1 MELQIKHLVKNY
13 KEKKVLRDAEYAFEE
28 GKIYSIL
35 GRNGAGK
42 TTLFNCMTRDVEFE
56 SGDMTLVENGVSREL
71 AFDDIGLVS
80 AAPVLPEFLTGY
92 EYVKFFMELNAGAL
106 KETEAVRT
114 IDDYFD
120 LVRIEENDRHR
131 LIKEYSFGMKNK
143 LQLLGCL
150 IKNPKIIL
158 LDEPLSSFDII
169 VSHDIKEL
177 LLSMKADHIIL
188 MSTHIMQL
196 ARDVSDEIVILK
208 NGVLSGAEMQGESET
223 EFEQRILEL
232 LSAEEEEEKETPET
246 MTLQEF
252 RKMKKEVRKERRKK

>member
-1 MELQIKHLVKNY
+1 MELQIKNLVKNY
-13 KEKKVLRDAEYAFEE
+13 KEKEVLRGAEYSFEE

-42 TTLFNCMTRDVEFE
+42 TTLFNCLTKDVVYE
-56 SGDMTLVENGVSREL
+56 SGEMTLVENGIQREL

-80 AAPVLPEFLTGY
+80 ASPVLPEFLTGY
-92 EYVKFFMELNAGAL
+92 EYVKFFMELNQ
-106 KETEAVRT
+106 TESVHT
-114 IDDYFD
+114 IDDYFR
-120 LVRIEENDRHR
+120 LVRIEESDRHR

-143 LQLLGCL
+143 LQLLSCL
-150 IKNPKIIL
+150 MKNPKIIL

-177 LLSMKADHIIL
+177 LLSMKDDHIIL

-208 NGVLSGAEMQGESET
+208 EGVLAKAEMQGESEA
-223 EFEQRILEL
+223 EFEKRVLEL
-232 LSAEEEEEKETPET
+232 LQEEEAEETESNGDKT
-246 MTLQEF
+246 MSLSEF
-252 RKMKKEVRKERRKK
+252 RKMKKEMRKGRKKKCS

>member
-1 MELQIKHLVKNY
+1 MELQIKNLVKNY
-13 KEKKVLRDAEYAFEE
+13 KEKEVLKGAEYNFSE

-42 TTLFNCMTRDVEFE
+42 TTLFNCMTKDVEFE
-56 SGDMTLVENGVSREL
+56 SGDMTLLENGVAREL
-71 AFDDIGLVS
+71 ALDDIGLVS
-80 AAPVLPEFLTGY
+80 ASPVLPEFLTGY
-92 EYVKFFMELNAGAL
+92 EYVKFFMELHMEAAKDAG
-106 KETEAVRT
+106 RNYS

-120 LVRIEENDRHR
+120 LVRIEEQDRYR

-143 LQLLGCL
+143 LQLLSCL
-150 IKNPKIIL
+150 IKNPQIIL

-177 LLSMKADHIIL
+177 LLSMKEDHIIL

-208 NGVLSGAEMQGESET
+208 NGVLSKAKMQNESEA
-223 EFEQRILEL
+223 EFEARILSL
-232 LSAEEEEEKETPET
+232 LEDEGTENLKE
-246 MTLQEF
+246 
-252 RKMKKEVRKERRKK
+252 KKEK

>member
-1 MELQIKHLVKNY
+1 MELQIKNLVKNY
-13 KEKKVLRDAEYAFEE
+13 KEKEVLRGAEYAFSE

-42 TTLFNCMTRDVEFE
+42 TTLFNCMTKDVDFE
-56 SGDMTLVENGVSREL
+56 SGDMTLLENGVAREL
-71 AFDDIGLVS
+71 TFDDIGLVS
-80 AAPVLPEFLTGY
+80 ASPMLPEFLTGY
-92 EYVKFFMELNAGAL
+92 EYVKFFMGLHMEAAKEQGAR
-106 KETEAVRT
+106 RT

-120 LVRIEENDRHR
+120 LVRIEEQDRHR

-143 LQLLGCL
+143 LQLLSCL
-150 IKNPKIIL
+150 IKNPKIIM

-177 LLSMKADHIIL
+177 LLSMKENHIIL

-208 NGVLSGAEMQGESET
+208 QGVLTKAEMQDESEAQ
-223 EFEQRILEL
+223 FEARILTL
-232 LSAEEEEEKETPET
+232 LQDEDMVIENVEK
-246 MTLQEF
+246 
-252 RKMKKEVRKERRKK
+252 KKER

>member
-1 MELQIKHLVKNY
+1 MELQIRNLVKNY
-13 KEKKVLRDAEYAFEE
+13 KEKEVIKGVEYSFSE

-42 TTLFNCMTRDVEFE
+42 TTLFNCMTKDVEFE
-56 SGDMTLVENGVSREL
+56 SGDMTLLENGVAREL

-80 AAPVLPEFLTGY
+80 ASPVLPEFLTGY
-92 EYVKFFMELNAGAL
+92 EYVNFFMELHMKEARKAGRG
-106 KETEAVRT
+106 RT
-114 IDDYFD
+114 IDGYFD
-120 LVRIEENDRHR
+120 LVRIEEQDRHR

-143 LQLLGCL
+143 LQLLSCL

-177 LLSMKADHIIL
+177 LLSMKEDHIIL

-196 ARDVSDEIVILK
+196 AKDVSDEIVILK
-208 NGVLSGAEMQGESET
+208 QGVLSKAEMQNESEA
-223 EFEQRILEL
+223 EFEARILKL
-232 LSAEEEEEKETPET
+232 LEEEDVGNLEEK
-246 MTLQEF
+246 
-252 RKMKKEVRKERRKK
+252 KER

>member
-1 MELQIKHLVKNY
+1 MELQIKNLVKNY
-13 KEKKVLRDAEYAFEE
+13 KEKQVIKGAEYNFSE

-42 TTLFNCMTRDVEFE
+42 TTLFNCMTKDVEFE
-56 SGDMTLVENGVSREL
+56 SGDMTLVENGVAREL
-71 AFDDIGLVS
+71 SFDDIGLVS
-80 AAPVLPEFLTGY
+80 ASPVLPEFLTGY
-92 EYVKFFMELNAGAL
+92 EYVKFFMELHMEAAKDAG
-106 KETEAVRT
+106 RDYS

-120 LVRIEENDRHR
+120 LVRIEEQDRYR

-143 LQLLGCL
+143 LQLLSCL

-177 LLSMKADHIIL
+177 LLSMKEDHIIL

-208 NGVLSGAEMQGESET
+208 QGVLTKAEMQNESEA
-223 EFEQRILEL
+223 EFEARILSL
-232 LSAEEEEEKETPET
+232 LEDEATEKLEEK
-246 MTLQEF
+246 
-252 RKMKKEVRKERRKK
+252 KEK

>member
-1 MELQIKHLVKNY
+1 MELHIQKLVKNY
-13 KEKKVLRDAEYAFEE
+13 KEKEVLKGAEYCFSE

-42 TTLFNCMTRDVEFE
+42 TTLFNCITGDTEFE
-56 SGDMTLVENGVSREL
+56 SGTMSLVENGVSREL
-71 AFDDIGLVS
+71 TFEDIGLVS
-80 AAPVLPEFLTGY
+80 ASPVLPEFLTGY
-92 EYVKFFMELNAGAL
+92 EFVRFFMELNRAESTL
-106 KETEAVRT
+106 T
-114 IDDYFD
+114 IEDYFD
-120 LVRIEENDRHR
+120 LVRIEEPDRHR

-143 LQLLGCL
+143 LQLLSCL

-177 LLSMKADHIIL
+177 LLSMKEDHIIL

-208 NGVLSGAEMQGESET
+208 DGVLTKAEMQGESED
-223 EFEQRILEL
+223 EFENRILTL
-232 LSAEEEEEKETPET
+232 LQDETEKTEEK
-246 MTLQEF
+246 
-252 RKMKKEVRKERRKK
+252 RV

>member
-1 MELQIKHLVKNY
+1 MELQIKNLVKNY
-13 KEKKVLRDAEYAFEE
+13 KEKQVIKGAEYAFEE

-42 TTLFNCMTRDVEFE
+42 TTLFNCMTKDVEFE
-56 SGDMTLVENGVSREL
+56 SGDMTLVENGVEREL

-80 AAPVLPEFLTGY
+80 ASPVLPEFLTGY
-92 EYVKFFMELNAGAL
+92 EYVKFFMELHMEAAKDAG
-106 KETEAVRT
+106 RDYS

-120 LVRIEENDRHR
+120 LVRIEEQDRYR

-143 LQLLGCL
+143 LQLLSCL

-177 LLSMKADHIIL
+177 LLSMKEDHIIL

-208 NGVLSGAEMQGESET
+208 QGVLTKAEMQNESEA
-223 EFEQRILEL
+223 EFEARILSL
-232 LSAEEEEEKETPET
+232 LEDEATEKLEEK
-246 MTLQEF
+246 
-252 RKMKKEVRKERRKK
+252 KEK

>member
-1 MELQIKHLVKNY
+1 MELQIKNLVKNY
-13 KEKKVLRDAEYAFEE
+13 KEKQVIKGAEYAFEE

-42 TTLFNCMTRDVEFE
+42 TTLFNCMTKDVEFE
-56 SGDMTLVENGVSREL
+56 SGDMTLVENGVEREL

-80 AAPVLPEFLTGY
+80 ASPVLPEFLTGY
-92 EYVKFFMELNAGAL
+92 EYVKFFMELHMEAAKDAG
-106 KETEAVRT
+106 RNYS

-120 LVRIEENDRHR
+120 LVRIEEQDRYR

-143 LQLLGCL
+143 LQLLSCL

-177 LLSMKADHIIL
+177 LLSMKEDHIIL

-208 NGVLSGAEMQGESET
+208 NGVLSKAKMQNESEA
-223 EFEQRILEL
+223 EFEARILSL
-232 LSAEEEEEKETPET
+232 LEDEGTENLEEK
-246 MTLQEF
+246 
-252 RKMKKEVRKERRKK
+252 KEK

>member
-1 MELQIKHLVKNY
+1 MELQIRNLVKNY
-13 KEKKVLRDAEYAFEE
+13 KEKEVLKGAGYSFSE

-42 TTLFNCMTRDVEFE
+42 TTLFNCMTKDVEFQ
-56 SGDMTLVENGVSREL
+56 SGEMTLVEKGVSREL

-80 AAPVLPEFLTGY
+80 ASPVLPEFLTGY
-92 EYVKFFMELNAGAL
+92 EFVKFFMELNQVAG
-106 KETEAVRT
+106 ERT
-114 IDDYFD
+114 MDDYFD
-120 LVRIEENDRHR
+120 LVRIEEEDRHR

-143 LQLLGCL
+143 LQLLCSL

-177 LLSMKADHIIL
+177 LLSMKEDHIIL

-196 ARDVSDEIVILK
+196 AKDISDEIVILK
-208 NGVLSGAEMQGESET
+208 NGVLAKAEMQNENEA

-232 LSAEEEEEKETPET
+232 LEEEG
-246 MTLQEF
+246 
-252 RKMKKEVRKERRKK
+252 

>member
-1 MELQIKHLVKNY
+1 MELQIRNLVKNY
-13 KEKKVLRDAEYAFEE
+13 KEKEVLKGAEYSFSE

-42 TTLFNCMTRDVEFE
+42 TTLFNCMTKDVEFE
-56 SGDMTLVENGVSREL
+56 SGDMMLVENGTVREL
-71 AFDDIGLVS
+71 VFDDIGLVS
-80 AAPVLPEFLTGY
+80 ASPVLPEFLTGY
-92 EYVKFFMELNAGAL
+92 EFVKFFMELNQSAG
-106 KETEAVRT
+106 ERT
-114 IDDYFD
+114 IDEYFD
-120 LVRIEENDRHR
+120 LVRIEEADRYR

-143 LQLLGCL
+143 LQLLCSL

-177 LLSMKADHIIL
+177 LLSMKEDHIIL

-196 ARDVSDEIVILK
+196 AKDISDEIVILK
-208 NGVLSGAEMQGESET
+208 NGVLTKAEMQNENEA

-232 LSAEEEEEKETPET
+232 LEEEE
-246 MTLQEF
+246 
-252 RKMKKEVRKERRKK
+252 

>member
-1 MELQIKHLVKNY
+1 MELQIKNLVKNY
-13 KEKKVLRDAEYAFEE
+13 KEKEVLRCAEYTFEE

-42 TTLFNCMTRDVEFE
+42 TTLFNCMTKDVEFE
-56 SGDMTLVENGVSREL
+56 SGDMTLVEKGVSREL

-80 AAPVLPEFLTGY
+80 ASPVLPEFLTGY
-92 EYVKFFMELNAGAL
+92 EFVKFFMELNQEAG
-106 KETEAVRT
+106 ERT
-114 IDDYFD
+114 IDEYFD
-120 LVRIEENDRHR
+120 LVRIEESDRHR

-143 LQLLGCL
+143 LQLLGSL

-177 LLSMKADHIIL
+177 LLSMRKDHIIL

-196 ARDVSDEIVILK
+196 AKDISDEIVILK
-208 NGVLSGAEMQGESET
+208 NGVLAKAEMQNENEV

-232 LSAEEEEEKETPET
+232 LEEEE
-246 MTLQEF
+246 
-252 RKMKKEVRKERRKK
+252 

>member
-1 MELQIKHLVKNY
+1 MELQIKNLVKNY
-13 KEKKVLRDAEYAFEE
+13 KEKQVLKGAEYAFEE

-42 TTLFNCMTRDVEFE
+42 TTLFNCMTKDVEFE
-56 SGDMTLVENGVSREL
+56 SGDMTLVENGVAREL
-71 AFDDIGLVS
+71 SFDDIGLVS
-80 AAPVLPEFLTGY
+80 ASPVLPEFLTGY
-92 EYVKFFMELNAGAL
+92 EYVKFFMELHMEAAKDAG
-106 KETEAVRT
+106 RDYS

-120 LVRIEENDRHR
+120 LVRIEEQDRYR

-143 LQLLGCL
+143 LQLLSCL

-177 LLSMKADHIIL
+177 LLSMKEDHIIL

-208 NGVLSGAEMQGESET
+208 QGVLTKAEMQNESEA
-223 EFEQRILEL
+223 EFEARILSL
-232 LSAEEEEEKETPET
+232 LEDEATEKLEEK
-246 MTLQEF
+246 
-252 RKMKKEVRKERRKK
+252 KEK

>member
-1 MELQIKHLVKNY
+1 MQLQIKNLVKSY
-13 KEKKVLRDAEYAFEE
+13 KEKKVLCGAEYTFEE

-42 TTLFNCMTRDVEFE
+42 TTLFNCMTKDVEFE
-56 SGDMTLVENGVSREL
+56 QGELWLAEQGKEREV

-80 AAPVLPEFLTGY
+80 ASPVLPDFLTGY
-92 EYVKFFMELNAGAL
+92 EFVKFFMELNPA
-106 KETEAVRT
+106 KDTRS

-120 LVRIEENDRHR
+120 LVRIEESDRHR

-143 LQLLGCL
+143 LQLLSCL

-177 LLSMKADHIIL
+177 LLDMREDHIIL

-208 NGVLSGAEMQGESET
+208 DGVLNRAEMTGESEA

-232 LSAEEEEEKETPET
+232 LEED
-246 MTLQEF
+246 
-252 RKMKKEVRKERRKK
+252 EV

>member
-1 MELQIKHLVKNY
+1 MNLHIKNLVKNY
-13 KEKKVLRDAEYAFEE
+13 KEKEVLRGAEYTFEE

-42 TTLFNCMTRDVEFE
+42 TTLFNCMTKDVEFE
-56 SGDMTLVENGVSREL
+56 SGDMTLVENGLEREL

-80 AAPVLPEFLTGY
+80 ASPVLPEFLTGY
-92 EYVKFFMELNAGAL
+92 EFVKFFMELNQEAG
-106 KETEAVRT
+106 ERT
-114 IDDYFD
+114 MDEYFD
-120 LVRIEENDRHR
+120 LVRIEESDRHR

-143 LQLLGCL
+143 LQLLGSL

-177 LLSMKADHIIL
+177 LLSMKKDHIIL

-196 ARDVSDEIVILK
+196 AKDISDEIVILK
-208 NGVLSGAEMQGESET
+208 NGVLTKAEMQNESEA

-232 LSAEEEEEKETPET
+232 LEEENSAK
-246 MTLQEF
+246 
-252 RKMKKEVRKERRKK
+252 